1 MHVLSNVGPIKKG
14 RKLMKSTKIIYILQC
29 MGQFLNCLGLLT
41 KTTKEK
47 NIDHRK

>member
-1 MHVLSNVGPIKKG
+1 
-14 RKLMKSTKIIYILQC
+14 

-47 NIDHRK
+47 NIDHRKSNKTFLMLLDDIWSTFTIIADFL

>member
-1 MHVLSNVGPIKKG
+1 
-14 RKLMKSTKIIYILQC
+14 

-47 NIDHRK
+47 NIDHRKSNKTFLMLLDDMCPTFSVIADFL